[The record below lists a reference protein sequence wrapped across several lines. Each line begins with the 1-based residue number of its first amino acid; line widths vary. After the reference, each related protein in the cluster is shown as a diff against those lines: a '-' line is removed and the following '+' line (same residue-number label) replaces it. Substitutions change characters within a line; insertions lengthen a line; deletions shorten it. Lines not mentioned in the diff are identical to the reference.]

1 MFVEVNV
8 RFFVSIWSSSPVDP
22 AAKKNA
28 AQKSYFANVTP
39 GWPSSCLKSW
49 IFNHWVLARLDW
61 CLSLCRSR
69 IPLCTQGFLRYR
81 LTNQPPV
88 TRQPTPD
95 HQATNLDHCG
105 FLFFRQQ
112 QKYRGHSRTPSQTM
126 HYWGDIPQNYHKHY
140 LIRTK
145 MGQQKSL
152 IPEKKKKQPK
162 ISLILKPNLQKLV
175 ATPQIPSHLNLSQER
190 GTRWPRWLCSLGLCR
205 RDSVK

>member
-22 AAKKNA
+22 AAKKTA

-152 IPEKKKKQPK
+152 IPGKKKTTQ
-162 ISLILKPNLQKLV
+162 
-175 ATPQIPSHLNLSQER
+175 
-190 GTRWPRWLCSLGLCR
+190 
-205 RDSVK
+205 D